1 MISDFGLAVWVLSLF
16 LLAYVYAGFPVLLG
30 LVSLI
35 LRKHHRSDRDH
46 EPTVTLIISA
56 YNEEAVIREKID
68 NSLAID
74 YPPEKLDI
82 LVVSD
87 ASDDRTDSLVLACG
101 DPRVRLLR
109 VEGRRGK
116 TMGLNAALEQI
127 RTELVLFSDAN
138 ALYDSQAVSNMVRH
152 FADPGV
158 GYVVGHARYIDSSST
173 AAGESE
179 NLYWNFEIQL
189 KQWESD
195 VHSVVGGDGAI
206 YMIRRSLYQ
215 PLEATDINDFV
226 NPLQIVAAGFR
237 GIFDPSAFCVEAPAD
252 DFEKEFGRK
261 VRIVNRSF
269 NGFLRVRQLLNPL
282 RYGRFSWL
290 LFSHKVLRWFSP
302 FLLLA
307 HFIAT
312 LLLPMDGLAGL
323 IALGSLTFY
332 TLIIVAATIGLLN
345 EQHGGRVFSY
355 AKFFYYFMLMNVA
368 SAFGVLSRLQG
379 RRIVTWTTVR
389 SGGGGLSMGARTV
402 ATVLAC
408 AGLLTVLR
416 LVTLLPGADVFLRNA
431 VFFLNFL
438 IAYTLVGYPLVLMLL
453 RRPLRKPHRID
464 ESRMPTVTL
473 LIPAYNEALVLAD
486 KLANTLELDYPR
498 ECLRILVISDGSTDG
513 SNAIA
518 QQFAGQG
525 VELLALSPNRGKITA
540 LNRGMETV
548 TSEIVVLSDA
558 NALYDPQAIR
568 KLVRHFADPAVG
580 GVSGKVSLIN
590 GKVSYATAEKK
601 YYNIEHLIQQIEG
614 ETGSLIGSDGAMY
627 ALRRELYPFPPADTV
642 LDDFVISMAIIRQG
656 FRLLHE
662 PEAVGH
668 ERNLAEIDQEFQR
681 KVRIIAGGIQTLLR
695 GQAFPPRG
703 DLLNWFKLL
712 SHKVLR
718 WLLGPMAVLA
728 LLLSFFRLQMSPPL
742 IWPMKAAI
750 VMMAVFFFVGCSACL
765 IPGLKRHSWIVLPH
779 YLLVMLGASLAGCWR
794 GLLGSQTVTWKQ
806 SQE

>member
-1 MISDFGLAVWVLSLF
+1 MMSDFGFATWVVSLF
-16 LLAYVYAGFPVLLG
+16 LLVYVYAGFPVLLG
-30 LVSLI
+30 LASLI
-35 LRKHHRSDRDH
+35 LRKHHQPNRDH

-87 ASDDRTDSLVLACG
+87 ASVDRTDSLVLACE

-116 TMGLNAALEQI
+116 TMGLNAALEQV

-138 ALYDSQAVSNMVRH
+138 ALYDSQAVRNMVRH
-152 FADPGV
+152 FGDPGV
-158 GYVVGHARYIDSSST
+158 GYVVGHARYIDSSAT

-189 KQWESD
+189 KRWESE

-237 GIFDPSAFCVEAPAD
+237 GIFDASAFCVETPAD

-312 LLLPMDGLAGL
+312 LLMPMDGLAGL
-323 IALGSLTFY
+323 IALGSLALY
-332 TLIIVAATIGLLN
+332 TLVIAAATIGLLN
-345 EQHGGRVFSY
+345 KRRGGKVFDY
-355 AKFFYYFMLMNVA
+355 AKYFYYFMLMNVA

-379 RRIVTWTTVR
+379 RRIVTWSTVR
-389 SGGGGLSMGARTV
+389 SNGDSLSTGARAV
-402 ATVLAC
+402 AMVVTC
-408 AGLLTVLR
+408 AGLLVALR
-416 LVTLLPGADVFLRNA
+416 LVTLLPGADVFLNYA
-431 VFFLNFL
+431 VFFLFFL
-438 IAYTLVGYPLVLMLL
+438 FAYTLVGYPLILMLL
-453 RRPLRKPHRID
+453 RWPLRKPHRID
-464 ESRMPTVTL
+464 DSHTPTVTL
-473 LIPAYNEALVLAD
+473 LIPAYNEAQVLAD
-486 KLANTLELDYPR
+486 KLANALELDYPH

-513 SNAIA
+513 SDAIIERY
-518 QQFAGQG
+518 AGQG
-525 VELLALSPNRGKITA
+525 VELLALSSNRGKITA
-540 LNRGMETV
+540 LNHGMETV
-548 TSEIVVLSDA
+548 TSEVVVLSDA
-558 NALYDPQAIR
+558 NAFYEPLAIR
-568 KLVRHFADPAVG
+568 RLVRHFADPTVG
-580 GVSGKVSLIN
+580 GVSGKVSLVN
-590 GKVSYATAEKK
+590 GNVSYAAAEKK
-601 YYNIEHLIQQIEG
+601 YYSIEHLVQLIEG
-614 ETGSLIGSDGAMY
+614 ETGSLIGADGAMY
-627 ALRRELYPFPPADTV
+627 AIRRSLYPYPPADTV
-642 LDDFVISMAIIRQG
+642 LDDFVISMAVIRLG
-656 FRLLHE
+656 FRLIHE
-662 PEAVGH
+662 AEAVGH
-668 ERNLAEIDQEFQR
+668 ERNLAEIGQEFQR
-681 KVRIIAGGIQTLLR
+681 KVRIIAGGIQALLR
-695 GQAFPPRG
+695 GQAFPPKD

-718 WLLGPMAVLA
+718 WLLGPIALLA
-728 LLLSFFRLQMSPPL
+728 MLLSFFRLQMAMPL
-742 IWPMKAAI
+742 NWPMKAAI
-750 VMMAVFFFVGCSACL
+750 AMMAAFFLVGCSACVL
-765 IPGLKRHSWIVLPH
+765 PGLRQMRWIVLPH
-779 YLLVMLGASLAGCWR
+779 YLLVMLGASLVGCLR

-806 SQE
+806 PQE